1 MKKLLLLS
9 IFAFF
14 ALVSANVFG
23 QNAGTPLNPSMGD
36 IRTYS
41 VASHLGSTYSWTLQ
55 TTADGSGTDLF
66 VAAAIASATGTSSSS
81 VTVTWLAP
89 VVPTIY
95 YLHLTETN
103 ATCSNRKVLAIQPVN
118 NFKLEIVNVDAVG
131 TPLIAGLATNNP
143 TCAPAI
149 ASTMIWNGTGSVTTT
164 NATDFKYDYGT
175 TTYYY
180 KITATGINFSNT
192 EWTPSIT
199 IAQLNGTN
207 ASVTIDT
214 KVGTADWVTPSIILT
229 SANGTFTPLI
239 PAGVGNSEI
248 LVKVTVKNNIGTPAT
263 ANENLSDNTYTI
275 TLNAA
280 SKDENNNPATS
291 LGNGNTVQTQLA
303 RPASGFITY

>member
-1 MKKLLLLS
+1 MKKLLFLS

-23 QNAGTPLNPSMGD
+23 QNTGTSAINPSVGD
-36 IRTYS
+36 INTYS
-41 VASHLGSTYSWTLQ
+41 VLAHPGSTYSWTLEAAP
-55 TTADGSGTDLF
+55 TGGGADLF
-66 VAAAIASATGTSSSS
+66 GTAIASATGTNSNS

-89 VVPTIY
+89 VIPTIY

-131 TPLIAGLATNNP
+131 TPLTAGLATNNP

-164 NATDFKYDYGT
+164 NATDFNYNYGT

-180 KITATGINFSNT
+180 KITATGINFTNT
-192 EWTPSIT
+192 SWTPSIT
-199 IAQLNGTN
+199 IAQLDGTN

-214 KVGTADWVTPSIILT
+214 KVGAAAWVTPSIILT

-239 PAGVGNSEI
+239 PAGAGNSVI
-248 LVKVTVKNNIGTPAT
+248 LVKVTVNNNIGTPAT
-263 ANENLSDNTYTI
+263 ANENLSDNKYTI

-280 SKDENNNPATS
+280 SKDQNNNLVTNR
-291 LGNGNTVQTQLA
+291 GNVSTVQTQLA
-303 RPASGFITY
+303 RPNSGFITF